1 MVLRDIGER
10 YFVWPAMA
18 FGLVFAAFAL
28 GRVTA
33 APAVT
38 VVDTSLEQIAEVRS
52 QLQSEQEKLDRARAE
67 VSGQSLDMARELGRL
82 QAGLDRL
89 NALGSTLADMAMLA
103 PETFDFAAEPPL
115 GGPDLRIAGSDAA
128 ELPFDNIAQQLE
140 LRRRELDILE
150 HMLVV
155 SQLQQQSAPS
165 GWPVGKGWISST
177 FGSRNDPFTGRRTG
191 HYGVDFAAT
200 EGSDVMAVASGIVAF
215 AGKRSG
221 YGNCVEIN
229 HGNGYVTRYAHNK
242 RNLVRVGDRVERSQ
256 VIAHVG
262 HSGRATGPHL
272 HFEVIMDGKRV
283 DPAQFVARSR

>member
-1 MVLRDIGER
+1 MVLREIGER
-10 YFVWPAMA
+10 YFVWPVLA

-33 APAVT
+33 APVVT
-38 VVDTSLEQIAEVRS
+38 VVQPSMPQIEEVRA
-52 QLQSEQEKLDRARAE
+52 QLESEQQKLDRARSE
-67 VSGQSLDMARELGRL
+67 LSGQSLDMAREIGRL

-89 NALGSTLADMAMLA
+89 NALGSTLADMAMID
-103 PETFDFAAEPPL
+103 PETFDFAADPPL
-115 GGPDLRIAGSDAA
+115 GGPDISLPGGDAA

-140 LRRRELDILE
+140 LRRRELDVLE

-155 SQLQQQSAPS
+155 SQLQEQSAPS

-177 FGSRNDPFTGRRTG
+177 FGSRSDPFTGRRTG

-200 EGSDVMAVASGIVAF
+200 EGSDVFAVASGIVAF
-215 AGKRSG
+215 SGKRSG

-242 RNLVRVGDRVERSQ
+242 RNLVRVGDRVDRSQ

-272 HFEVIMDGKRV
+272 HFEVIMDGERV
-283 DPAQFVARSR
+283 DPAQFVARSQ

>member
-1 MVLRDIGER
+1 MVLREVGER
-10 YFVWPAMA
+10 YVVWPILAA
-18 FGLVFAAFAL
+18 GLVFGAFAL

-33 APAVT
+33 APTLA
-38 VVDTSLEQIAEVRS
+38 VVDTGLAQLDEVRY
-52 QLQSEQEKLDRARAE
+52 QLQEEQKKLDLARAQASE
-67 VSGQSLDMARELGRL
+67 QSLDMARELGRM
-82 QAGLDRL
+82 QASLDRL
-89 NALGSTLADMAMLA
+89 NALGETLAEMAMIE
-103 PETFDFAAEPPL
+103 PGTFDFDVDPPL
-115 GGPDLRIAGSDAA
+115 GGPDIDAA
-128 ELPFDNIAQQLE
+128 NHEAGDLPFENISQQLE

-165 GWPVGKGWISST
+165 GWPILKGWVSST
-177 FGSRNDPFTGRRTG
+177 FGTRSDPFTGRRTA
-191 HYGVDFAAT
+191 HYGLDFAAA

-215 AGKRSG
+215 AGKRTG

-242 RNLVRVGDRVERSQ
+242 RNLVRVGDRIDRGQ

-272 HFEVIMDGKRV
+272 HLEVMMDGKRI
-283 DPAQFVARSR
+283 DPAQFVARSQ

>member
-1 MVLRDIGER
+1 MVLRELGER
-10 YFVWPAMA
+10 NLVWPVMA
-18 FGLVFAAFAL
+18 VGLVFGAFAL

-33 APAVT
+33 APTVT
-38 VVDTSLEQIAEVRS
+38 VVDSNLAQLEEVRN
-52 QLQSEQEKLDRARAE
+52 QLQYEQKKLDQARAQA
-67 VSGQSLDMARELGRL
+67 SDQSLDMARELGRL

-89 NALGSTLADMAMLA
+89 NALGETLADMAMIE
-103 PETFDFAAEPPL
+103 PGTFDFAVDPPL
-115 GGPDLRIAGSDAA
+115 GGPDITLASNEAGD
-128 ELPFDNIAQQLE
+128 LPFENISQQLE

-165 GWPVGKGWISST
+165 GWPIVKGWVSST
-177 FGSRNDPFTGRRTG
+177 FGTRSDPFTGRRTG
-191 HYGVDFAAT
+191 HYGLDFAAA

-215 AGKRSG
+215 VGKRTG

-242 RNLVRVGDRVERSQ
+242 RNLVRVGDRVDRGQ

-272 HFEVIMDGKRV
+272 HLEVIMDGKRV